1 MARAHQAFINHV
13 YLLKEKWISLQW
25 KGFLPTFLLHE
36 NSPFFVPTTSKYLSS
51 FKKIKKHT
59 QTFTHKHTL
68 SLVHHVVGRL
78 KCRNCLEIVL
88 SWMVNPLERE
98 KNKSSRWPNFFF
110 RKGTTKTP
118 YRSKSARISFNN
130 WSLAYRMLHWLLDGQ
145 NQHNFDFVCVW
156 LKNEFTLR
164 YDVSS
169 IAYRYQLNITLSL
182 VLK

>member
-25 KGFLPTFLLHE
+25 KGFLPTFFLHE

-78 KCRNCLEIVL
+78 KCKNRLEIVL

-98 KNKSSRWPNFFF
+98 KMCSEKYLAWKSSSLSNNFHF
-110 RKGTTKTP
+110 
-118 YRSKSARISFNN
+118 
-130 WSLAYRMLHWLLDGQ
+130 
-145 NQHNFDFVCVW
+145 
-156 LKNEFTLR
+156 LKNGNKLR
-164 YDVSS
+164 CPFIGLLMDWKVVKTFCRSVY
-169 IAYRYQLNITLSL
+169 AR
-182 VLK
+182 